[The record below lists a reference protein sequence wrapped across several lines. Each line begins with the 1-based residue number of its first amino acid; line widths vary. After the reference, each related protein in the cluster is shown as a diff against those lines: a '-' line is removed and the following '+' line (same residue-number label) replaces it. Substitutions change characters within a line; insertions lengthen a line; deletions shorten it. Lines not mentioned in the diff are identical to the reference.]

1 MSIVQDI
8 IERCSSAGVVMA
20 RTAKHTRQELREM
33 ALSAAHELIAD
44 EGSRNLNVRAV
55 ASRTGYSVGTLY
67 NVFDGLEELVA
78 ALNAETLDALYHAL
92 ALVPVT
98 GQPEADLHILLDR
111 YLDFVGENRREW
123 NMLFEER
130 LPEAKAPP
138 AWYLEKVARVFDLL
152 ARMLQPLFGP
162 GEDEDLAHAVRLL
175 WISLHGLWALAA
187 DGKLFMVT
195 DEPMAKVAHD
205 LVDIHLAGL
214 RARNA

>member
-1 MSIVQDI
+1 
-8 IERCSSAGVVMA
+8 MA
-20 RTAKHTRQELREM
+20 RTAKHTRSELREM
-33 ALSAAHELIAD
+33 ALAAARDLIA
-44 EGSRNLNVRAV
+44 EKGSRNLNVRGV
-55 ASRTGYSVGTLY
+55 AARMGYSVGTLY
-67 NVFDGLEELVA
+67 NVFEGLEELVA

-111 YLDFVGENRREW
+111 YLDFIAENRREW

-130 LPEAKAPP
+130 LPEAGAPP
-138 AWYLEKVARVFDLL
+138 AWYLDKVVRVFNLL
-152 ARMLQPLFGP
+152 GRMLHPLFGP
-162 GEDEDLAHAVRLL
+162 GEDEELAHAVRLL

-205 LVDIHLAGL
+205 MVDMQLAGL
-214 RARNA
+214 RSRKH